1 MGTAAEVA
9 RDAMAT
15 DPRLRD
21 HLRLVERKGAP
32 EGEWKLLFL
41 ACRRCADAAMP
52 RQFSGVGTGRGRE
65 KLQVQGTSGGLPGR

>member
-52 RQFSGVGTGRGRE
+52 RQFSGVVGRAEEG
-65 KLQVQGTSGGLPGR
+65 QTSGGLPGR